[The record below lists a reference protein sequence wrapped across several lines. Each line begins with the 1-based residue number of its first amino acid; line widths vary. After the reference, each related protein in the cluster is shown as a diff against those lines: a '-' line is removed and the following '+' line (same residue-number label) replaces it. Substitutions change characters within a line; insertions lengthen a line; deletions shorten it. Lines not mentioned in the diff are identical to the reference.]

1 MFNFLL
7 LLESWIKFLLFRYLF
22 SSLCNCAMIL
32 YPKLQE
38 RLGNMKEGIEFLEL
52 CGFERVDGGKF
63 LFLPR
68 DKVDLEVLKS
78 AGAAL
83 DTAITNPFFGLLSK

>member
-1 MFNFLL
+1 
-7 LLESWIKFLLFRYLF
+7 
-22 SSLCNCAMIL
+22 
-32 YPKLQE
+32 
-38 RLGNMKEGIEFLEL
+38 MKEGIEFLEL